1 MRLIKQS
8 HKIINITPDPYK
20 QIELAARTCYDSH
33 HKITNDSAPK
43 LIKSLLKMNHL
54 TPFEFADV
62 HVVFVT
68 DRSTSH
74 ELVRHRI
81 ASFQQSSQRYIKY
94 DNIEFILPP
103 WIPDSYLGDWNPP
116 EPEQEHPMLYNNE
129 TLITSE
135 NTAIWF
141 YIQALRAAEDAYQQ
155 LISFNWPPERAR
167 KVLPNSTATTIHFK
181 SNFRELMHVL
191 NLRFH
196 GQTGR
201 PDPTMYNLMAPLQAE
216 LSNLFPEVFSKDQ
229 K

>member
-8 HKIINITPDPYK
+8 HKIINITPDPYTK
-20 QIELAARTCYDSH
+20 IELAARTCYDSH
-33 HKITNDSAPK
+33 DKITDTSAPK

-62 HVVFVT
+62 HVVFIT

-94 DNIEFILPP
+94 NNNNLEFILPP
-103 WIPDSYLGDWNPP
+103 WLPESYLGEWTTIYPDMP
-116 EPEQEHPMLYNNE
+116 EDNLTYLTSLKQSAVAYE
-129 TLITSE
+129 TLLT
-135 NTAIWF
+135 
-141 YIQALRAAEDAYQQ
+141 QG
-155 LISFNWPPERAR
+155 WPPERAR
-167 KVLPNSTATTIHFK
+167 KVLPNSTATTIHMK
-181 SNFRELMHVL
+181 ANFREWMHIL

-201 PDPTMYNLMAPLQAE
+201 PDPTMHTLMQPLHQE
-216 LSNLFPEVFSKDQ
+216 LSTLYPEVFRNEEKQ
-229 K
+229 